1 MKHLVTI
8 LLVLG
13 MTAAARAGE
22 AHDHGHSHAD
32 ITVPATLPELRT
44 GIAEQQKKLAETL
57 AAKDAKVAH
66 ATTDVLRAY
75 VKAIPAMLPD
85 ADEPTKQRITGM
97 ANNAA
102 KAWGEAAHH
111 ADEGDYEGAAR
122 EATKA
127 DGAYK
132 LLEAR
137 LPED

>member
-1 MKHLVTI
+1 MKHLITT

-13 MTAAARAGE
+13 LTIAARAGE
-22 AHDHGHSHAD
+22 DHDHGHSHAD
-32 ITVPATLPELRT
+32 ITVPATLAEVRA
-44 GIAEQQKKLAETL
+44 GIAEQQKKLTETL
-57 AAKDAKVAH
+57 AAKDANAAH
-66 ATTDVLRAY
+66 ATTDTLSAY

-111 ADEGDYEGAAR
+111 ADEGDYEGATR

-127 DGAYK
+127 DAAYR
-132 LLEAR
+132 LLETR
-137 LPED
+137 FPKE